1 MKKDSIMLESEKF
14 INHEIYPEYTPID
27 FESYFS
33 QLLKKHLIKKN
44 TYTVRYHAMN
54 ILIDKYK
61 FSANDYE
68 EIINITNE
76 HINLLCY
83 LISYSLG
90 NERAHYTVYWGSN
103 KTVAND
109 LGVSTKSIQRWL
121 LDLQKIEFVKVV
133 RPSESERFVYINY
146 GNIKKTIN
154 DKLNITE
161 KRIYIPDELKT
172 AVSIF
177 VSKELIPKNEAEKY
191 LNFLI
196 NQYDLKCSM
205 GQILNFEKYILL
217 LADKINID
225 LEAYRKYFDTLIKTY
240 NIKKSQNIATT

>member
-14 INHEIYPEYTPID
+14 INHDIYPEYTPID

-61 FSANDYE
+61 FSVNDCE

-133 RPSESERFVYINY
+133 RPSESDRFVYINY

-161 KRIYIPDELKT
+161 KRIYIPEDLIV
-172 AVSIF
+172 AINAF
-177 VSKELIPKNEAEKY
+177 VNKKLLPENEKGKY
-191 LNFLI
+191 QRFLI
-196 NQYDLKCSM
+196 NQYDLKRAM
-205 GQILNFEKYILL
+205 GQILDLEKYILL
-217 LADKINID
+217 LADKLNID
-225 LEAYRKYFDTLIKTY
+225 LEAYREHFDRLTKTY
-240 NIKKSQNIATT
+240 YTRKSQNIVPT